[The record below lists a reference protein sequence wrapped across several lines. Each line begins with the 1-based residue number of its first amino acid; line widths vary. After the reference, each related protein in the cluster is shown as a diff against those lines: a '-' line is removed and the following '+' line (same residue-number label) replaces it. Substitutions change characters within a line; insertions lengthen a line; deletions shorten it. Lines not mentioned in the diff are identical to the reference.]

1 MSQGWI
7 KLHRALLEWEWYD
20 DVNVSRLFIHCIL
33 KANHK
38 DNKYKGKLIE
48 RGSFVTGFENLSKE
62 TNLSVQKIRTAISK
76 LKSTNDLTIKS
87 TPQGTVI
94 QVVSYNKFQVAT
106 NESTND
112 QQTDNKQITTNNND
126 KNKKNENKE
135 EVKEVLAYLNQ
146 KLNKKYRVA
155 KGLLKRFTEGYTVE
169 DAKKVIDNKII
180 EWGEDEKMK
189 KYLTPDTLFSEK
201 FDKYLNQEPTDQP
214 QQNEPQIYLS

>member
-87 TPQGTVI
+87 TSQGTVI